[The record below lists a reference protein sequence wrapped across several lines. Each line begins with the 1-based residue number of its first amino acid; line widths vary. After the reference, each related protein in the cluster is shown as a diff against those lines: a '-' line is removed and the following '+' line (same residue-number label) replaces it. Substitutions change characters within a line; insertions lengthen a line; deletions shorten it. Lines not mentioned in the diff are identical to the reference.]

1 MTPTLFLAVAVA
13 GGLGAAVRFLAD
25 ESITRWLRTPA
36 LAKRF
41 KHTQG
46 WAIVIVNVTGS
57 FLLGLLAGPLALVAW
72 GRVVSVGFLGGYTT
86 FSTASLNS
94 VRIALDKGKTAGAT
108 YALATYLLSVLAAGL
123 GLVLG
128 ALVF

>member
-1 MTPTLFLAVAVA
+1 MTPLLFLAVAVA
-13 GGLGAAVRFLAD
+13 GGAGAAVRFLAD
-25 ESITRWLRTPA
+25 EGLTRWLRTPT

-46 WAIVIVNVTGS
+46 WGIAIINVTGS
-57 FLLGLLAGPLALVAW
+57 FILGLLAGPLSLVPW
-72 GRVVSVGFLGGYTT
+72 GAIVSVGFLGGYTT

-94 VRIALDKGKTAGAT
+94 VRIALDAGKVAGAT
-108 YALATYLLSVLAAGL
+108 YALATYLLSVAAAGL

-128 ALVF
+128 SLIF